1 MVFCFSVLVFLLG
14 SVVSEVETRLNE
26 YDWGSEATVEGSRLL
41 YDGTHLDE
49 YIWRVLPDAI
59 RLVQRAGGEP
69 SRMGPKDFKVVDGD
83 KAGDGL
89 WNMEG
94 GDGRPLVIVR
104 SVDIDKGGVGS
115 VLVEL
120 PADCLRFVAVKLAG
134 WGKEVRELSEP
145 DGVAWQMQFN
155 PYVGGSR
162 HEPIVAEVYSP
173 RGVRALDCRP
183 SYVSQL
189 DRRYPLLGG
198 RYNLSGAGSGELS
211 YLVVVREPR
220 VVGADG
226 AVPDGLNS
234 LGSHRG
240 DELRVDM
247 ADWLRPAVVWMCAS
261 LVSTIFERGAL
272 ADRLASI
279 AWGLARR
286 DVGEKKDV

>member
-1 MVFCFSVLVFLLG
+1 MFLLG

-26 YDWGSEATVEGSRLL
+26 YDWGSEATVEGGRLL

-59 RLVQRAGGEP
+59 RLVQGAGGEP

-89 WNMEG
+89 WDKEV

-120 PADCLRFVAVKLAG
+120 PADCLRFVAVKLVG

-162 HEPIVAEVYSP
+162 HEPLVAEVYSP

-189 DRRYPLLGG
+189 DKRYPMLGG
-198 RYNLSGAGSGELS
+198 RYNLEGAGSGELS

-220 VVGADG
+220 VVGAGG

-240 DELRVDM
+240 DDVLRVDM

-261 LVSTIFERGAL
+261 LVSTIFEREAL

-286 DVGEKKDV
+286 GVEEKKESRCQS

>member
-1 MVFCFSVLVFLLG
+1 MFGLG

-26 YDWGSEATVEGSRLL
+26 YDWGSEATVEGGRLL

-69 SRMGPKDFKVVDGD
+69 SRMGPKDFTVVDGD
-83 KAGDGL
+83 MVGDGL
-89 WNMEG
+89 WDMEA
-94 GDGRPLVIVR
+94 GDGGSLFIVR

-120 PADCLRFVAVKLAG
+120 PADCLRFVAVKLGG
-134 WGKEVRELSEP
+134 WGKEVRELSEAG
-145 DGVAWQMQFN
+145 GVSWQMQFN

-173 RGVRALDCRP
+173 RGFRALDCRP
-183 SYVSQL
+183 SYVSRL
-189 DRRYPLLGG
+189 GKRYPLLGG
-198 RYNLSGAGSGELS
+198 RYNLSGSGVGELL

-220 VVGADG
+220 VFGAEG
-226 AVPDGLNS
+226 ALPRGLNS
-234 LGSHRG
+234 LVDHRG
-240 DELRVDM
+240 EDLRVDM
-247 ADWLRPAVVWMCAS
+247 AELLRPAVVWMCAS

-279 AWGLARR
+279 AWGFARR
-286 DVGEKKDV
+286 DVGIKEDE

>member
-1 MVFCFSVLVFLLG
+1 MFLLG

-59 RLVQRAGGEP
+59 RLVQGAGGEP
-69 SRMGPKDFKVVDGD
+69 TRMGPKDFKVVDGD

-104 SVDIDKGGVGS
+104 SVDIDKGGVWS

-189 DRRYPLLGG
+189 DKRYPLLGG

-226 AVPDGLNS
+226 AVPGGLNS

-240 DELRVDM
+240 DDLRVDM

-261 LVSTIFERGAL
+261 LVSTIFERSAL

-286 DVGEKKDV
+286 DVGVKEES

>member
-1 MVFCFSVLVFLLG
+1 MFLLG

-69 SRMGPKDFKVVDGD
+69 TRMGPKDFKVVDGD

-89 WNMEG
+89 WNMEA
-94 GDGRPLVIVR
+94 GDGHPLVIVR

-173 RGVRALDCRP
+173 RGMRALDCRP

-189 DRRYPLLGG
+189 DKRYPLLGG
-198 RYNLSGAGSGELS
+198 RYNLSGAGLGALS
-211 YLVVVREPR
+211 YLVVVREPG

-240 DELRVDM
+240 DDLRVDM

-261 LVSTIFERGAL
+261 LVSTIFERGTL

-286 DVGEKKDV
+286 DVGVKEEA

>member
-1 MVFCFSVLVFLLG
+1 MFLLG

-83 KAGDGL
+83 KEGDGL
-89 WNMEG
+89 WNKDK

-120 PADCLRFVAVKLAG
+120 PADCLRFVAVKLSG

-183 SYVSQL
+183 SYVSKL
-189 DRRYPLLGG
+189 DKRYPLLGG

-211 YLVVVREPR
+211 YLVVVREPG
-220 VVGADG
+220 VVGANG

-240 DELRVDM
+240 DDLRVDM
-247 ADWLRPAVVWMCAS
+247 AEWLRPAVVWMCAS
-261 LVSTIFERGAL
+261 LVSTIFERGPL

-286 DVGEKKDV
+286 GVEEKKEA